1 MAIKTAG
8 IRADKTEKSNKLKIE
23 NQSSIDLPKG
33 AEENINKIIAF
44 LPAEHLRGI
53 EKIRLVDFINNPQL
67 KNAPVPIKGDLP
79 GLYHPKV
86 PNKNAWLEISIGALL
101 QPTENFGKRWMA
113 KTSFKSNLAG
123 LIFSLVAQHYY
134 FTLRH
139 SVKKQNLE
147 PQIRQYAQKNLKD
160 WSEKQAEN
168 SKRAKLFKPLRPYM
182 ERWAKWLNKKAA
194 NAQKKG

>member
-8 IRADKTEKSNKLKIE
+8 IRTDKTEKSNKIKIE
-23 NQSSIDLPKG
+23 NQSSIDLPKK
-33 AEENINKIIAF
+33 AEENIDKIIAF

-53 EKIRLVDFINNPQL
+53 EKIRLVDFISHPQL
-67 KNAPVPIKGDLP
+67 KNSPVPVKGDLP

-86 PNKNAWLEISIGALL
+86 QNKNAWLELSTGALL
-101 QPTENFGKRWMA
+101 QPTESFGKRWMA

-160 WSEKQAEN
+160 WSEKQSEN

-194 NAQKKG
+194 NAQKKA